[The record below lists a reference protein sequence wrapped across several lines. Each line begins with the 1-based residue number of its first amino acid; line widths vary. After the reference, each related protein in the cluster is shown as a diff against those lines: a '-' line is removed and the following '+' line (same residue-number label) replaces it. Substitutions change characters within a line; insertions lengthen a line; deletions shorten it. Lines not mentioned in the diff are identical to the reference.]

1 MNHIIIIIPAA
12 QYESLPDGVQSALM
26 GMVADF
32 VKDKNAA
39 PISGV
44 PMLRGADTVWVACYW
59 REAVEDTLTE
69 QAIATLNPMLSTY
82 GVEVVGCD
90 DPASA
95 LAERGIKAQ
104 EGEI

>member
-12 QYESLPDGVQSALM
+12 QYESLPDAVQGALM

-32 VKDKNAA
+32 VKDKTAS

-44 PMLRGADTVWVACYW
+44 PMLRGTDTVWVACYW
-59 REAVEDTLTE
+59 RDAVEDDLT
-69 QAIATLNPMLSTY
+69 QGVIDSLHPMLATY

-95 LAERGIKAQ
+95 LAERGIIAPQ
-104 EGEI
+104 VEI